1 MGRVYFQNGDFD
13 LALKS
18 ALDERKLNPNLADS
32 YILAAEIYSAQ
43 KQFQKCAGEY
53 QQAIKLRPVSA
64 DLYVKIARCYR
75 QGGSSDIAESML
87 NIAASQ
93 ESGLPEI
100 YREQG
105 AIYEIKGDIR
115 AAVQAYNKYLALSP
129 NAPDR
134 SEVEAKILSLSRGK

>member
-1 MGRVYFQNGDFD
+1 MYKRQ
-13 LALKS
+13 
-18 ALDERKLNPNLADS
+18 
-32 YILAAEIYSAQ
+32 
-43 KQFQKCAGEY
+43 
-53 QQAIKLRPVSA
+53 
-64 DLYVKIARCYR
+64 R
-75 QGGSSDIAESML
+75 QGGSADIAKSML

-105 AIYEIKGDIR
+105 AIYEIEGDIR

-134 SEVEAKILSLSRGK
+134 REIEGKIISISNGK